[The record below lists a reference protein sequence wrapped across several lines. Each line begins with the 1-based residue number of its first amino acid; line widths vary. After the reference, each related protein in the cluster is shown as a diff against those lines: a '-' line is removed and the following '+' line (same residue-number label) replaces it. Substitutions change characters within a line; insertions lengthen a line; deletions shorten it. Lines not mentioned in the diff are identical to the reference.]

1 MFADKDKGNRN
12 HSRNGGGLRSRK
24 NKDDENQSFH
34 VKHKKD
40 DRLQLVCGIHPV
52 MEALGAGKQIDK
64 VLMQNN
70 LDGRSTQE
78 LRAKIRE
85 KGVPLQIVP
94 VEKLNRMTD
103 SNHQGVVAIVSPIT
117 YCVFAE
123 LIQRLFDEGKS
134 PVVVLLDHVTDVRN
148 LGAIVRTAECAGVDA
163 VVVPDHGSAQINED
177 AIKSSSG
184 ALLRMPVCRESN
196 FKTTLNLARQMG
208 MQVCA
213 ATEKGSVD
221 YRTVDFT
228 KPTVL
233 VMGAEDTGVSPEVLR
248 LSDVHA
254 RLPLM
259 GEVMSLNVS
268 VAAGVFMYEV
278 LNQRNPVVLG

>member
-24 NKDDENQSFH
+24 KKDDENQSFH

-278 LNQRNPVVLG
+278 LNQRNPAVLG